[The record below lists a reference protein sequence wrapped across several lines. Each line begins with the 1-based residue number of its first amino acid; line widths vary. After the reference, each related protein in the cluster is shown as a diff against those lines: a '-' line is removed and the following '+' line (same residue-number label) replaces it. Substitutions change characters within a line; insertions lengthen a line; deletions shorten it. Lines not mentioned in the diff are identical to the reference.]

1 MENNLS
7 NLLFI
12 TVEDV
17 KESKLWQPINDR
29 KQSAYNDN
37 LIYNAILKT
46 SLWMDRLSG
55 GTISDKINKKDLFPW
70 VKKDNTGLIEYDKW
84 LSYIKSACLLAVINW
99 YLPKGVNDLTG
110 SASFSQGGVAYS
122 QTNDPEANEN
132 ITRDVKNALKLAG
145 ETIDIISSKT
155 SSRPYNYSLDNY
167 AHPWEEEYKYITK
180 KTFYPT
186 LLFYLKERVQTDN
199 TINITHPEIIDYSK
213 IDYNEYIKLVVPFD
227 NDTIY
232 YDEINKVW
240 KTNTGNIINPEYVM
254 KTLNPN
260 DFAITEGDN
269 NKDKISVTNGYND
282 QLAIDDPTSSGE
294 FVNYM
299 KTRQIGIKLIP
310 TQSGKPNASF
320 NQKTGKLE
328 IWDPAFKN
336 NDITANFEII
346 KTSTTSELKLT
357 DDTLPTTKYIN
368 EHYQLKGSGSNDWEV
383 INTND
388 FVPNNTQYI
397 LPITPNGIYKY
408 KVELGYLKENKTIYK
423 SSLIF
428 SEKKFDKNYDV
439 VVGNTFQFSGLPIFT
454 ISISLRKGYQN
465 AIINLLNQNG
475 VKYEMQ
481 TLSIERK
488 KVI

>member
-55 GTISDKINKKDLFPW
+55 GTISDKINKKELFPW

-84 LSYIKSACLLAVINW
+84 LSYIQSACLLAVINW

-145 ETIDIISSKT
+145 EIIDIISSKT
-155 SSRPYNYSLDNY
+155 VSRPYNYILDNY
-167 AHPWEEEYKYITK
+167 AHSWEEEYKHISK

-186 LLFYLKERVQTDN
+186 LLFWLKERLQTDN
-199 TINITHPEIIDYSK
+199 SINITYPTINDFSK
-213 IDYNEYIKLVVPFD
+213 IDYNEYIKLIVPFD

-232 YDEINKVW
+232 YENNVW
-240 KTNTGNIINPEYVM
+240 KA
-254 KTLNPN
+254 KQ
-260 DFAITEGDN
+260 DGDIPSDVIKDSDL
-269 NKDKISVTNGYND
+269 NKDYIDKEDGKYIVKTSQDINTKQDKLTKNSNIEIDYIICQRFLSSRDIYIYGDLSFHNDPKPEDIPRFTKIVRAVQN
-282 QLAIDDPTSSGE
+282 
-294 FVNYM
+294 
-299 KTRQIGIKLIP
+299 
-310 TQSGKPNASF
+310 NAS
-320 NQKTGKLE
+320 
-328 IWDPAFKN
+328 
-336 NDITANFEII
+336 
-346 KTSTTSELKLT
+346 
-357 DDTLPTTKYIN
+357 
-368 EHYQLKGSGSNDWEV
+368 SNDWEIV
-383 INTND
+383 DTSD
-388 FVPNNTQYI
+388 FVSFSSKKYQIRNYDSTKYIYKIWIGINENNKEIINIIIETYKNHYEFNLFAGF
-397 LPITPNGIYKY
+397 LPININKNGEIIS
-408 KVELGYLKENKTIYK
+408 ENNKLM
-423 SSLIF
+423 SLH
-428 SEKKFDKNYDV
+428 V
-439 VVGNTFQFSGLPIFT
+439 
-454 ISISLRKGYQN
+454 
-465 AIINLLNQNG
+465 
-475 VKYEMQ
+475 
-481 TLSIERK
+481 ERK

>member
-84 LSYIKSACLLAVINW
+84 LSYIQSACLLAVMNW

-145 ETIDIISSKT
+145 EIIDIISSKT
-155 SSRPYNYSLDNY
+155 VSRPYNYSLDNY
-167 AHPWEEEYKYITK
+167 AHPWEKEYKHISK

-186 LLFYLKERVQTDN
+186 LLFWLKERLQTDN
-199 TINITHPEIIDYSK
+199 SINITYPTINDFSK
-213 IDYNEYIKLVVPFD
+213 IDYNEYIKLIVPFD

-232 YDEINKVW
+232 YENNVW
-240 KTNTGNIINPEYVM
+240 KAKQGGDIPSDVIKDSDLNKDYIDKENDKYIVKTSQDINTKQDKLLSGTNIKTINGNSLLGGGDISINTG
-254 KTLNPN
+254 
-260 DFAITEGDN
+260 
-269 NKDKISVTNGYND
+269 
-282 QLAIDDPTSSGE
+282 
-294 FVNYM
+294 
-299 KTRQIGIKLIP
+299 
-310 TQSGKPNASF
+310 
-320 NQKTGKLE
+320 
-328 IWDPAFKN
+328 
-336 NDITANFEII
+336 
-346 KTSTTSELKLT
+346 
-357 DDTLPTTKYIN
+357 
-368 EHYQLKGSGSNDWEV
+368 NDWEV
-383 INTND
+383 VDTSDFVNKSTEYKIKNFDKDNYIYVIWVDSEDYSYGPLITKPRFTKPHINGVAFGKDLNLNNIYCMYLSINGLFELHNFENQNTNLYD
-388 FVPNNTQYI
+388 IFIQRR
-397 LPITPNGIYKY
+397 
-408 KVELGYLKENKTIYK
+408 KV
-423 SSLIF
+423 S
-428 SEKKFDKNYDV
+428 
-439 VVGNTFQFSGLPIFT
+439 
-454 ISISLRKGYQN
+454 
-465 AIINLLNQNG
+465 
-475 VKYEMQ
+475 
-481 TLSIERK
+481 
-488 KVI
+488 

>member
-84 LSYIKSACLLAVINW
+84 LSYIQSACLLAVINW

-145 ETIDIISSKT
+145 EIIDIISSKT
-155 SSRPYNYSLDNY
+155 VSRPYNYNLDNY
-167 AHPWEEEYKYITK
+167 AHSWEEEYKHISK

-186 LLFYLKERVQTDN
+186 LLFWLKERLQTDN
-199 TINITHPEIIDYSK
+199 SINITYPTINDFSK
-213 IDYNEYIKLVVPFD
+213 IDYNEYIKLIVPFD

-232 YDEINKVW
+232 LDNGVWKAKQSSGTDIKIDNKTIIKNDNDEIAVSDLKQDKLISLVNI
-240 KTNTGNIINPEYVM
+240 KTINGNS
-254 KTLNPN
+254 LLGS
-260 DFAITEGDN
+260 GD
-269 NKDKISVTNGYND
+269 IS
-282 QLAIDDPTSSGE
+282 ISSG
-294 FVNYM
+294 
-299 KTRQIGIKLIP
+299 
-310 TQSGKPNASF
+310 
-320 NQKTGKLE
+320 
-328 IWDPAFKN
+328 
-336 NDITANFEII
+336 
-346 KTSTTSELKLT
+346 
-357 DDTLPTTKYIN
+357 
-368 EHYQLKGSGSNDWEV
+368 NDWEV
-383 INTND
+383 VDTSD
-388 FVPNNTQYI
+388 FVNKSTEYKIKNFDKDNYIYVIWVDSEDYSYGPLITKHKFTKPHINGVAFGKDPNLYNIYCMYLSI
-397 LPITPNGIYKY
+397 NGLF
-408 KVELGYLKENKTIYK
+408 ELYNFENKNTKLYD
-423 SSLIF
+423 IF
-428 SEKKFDKNYDV
+428 I
-439 VVGNTFQFSGLPIFT
+439 QR
-454 ISISLRKGYQN
+454 RK
-465 AIINLLNQNG
+465 
-475 VKYEMQ
+475 V
-481 TLSIERK
+481 S
-488 KVI
+488 

>member
-84 LSYIKSACLLAVINW
+84 LSYIQSACLLAVMNW

-145 ETIDIISSKT
+145 EIIDIISSKT
-155 SSRPYNYSLDNY
+155 VSRPYNYSLDNY
-167 AHPWEEEYKYITK
+167 AHPWEEEYKHISK

-186 LLFYLKERVQTDN
+186 LLFWLKERLQTDN
-199 TINITHPEIIDYSK
+199 SINITYPTINDFSK
-213 IDYNEYIKLVVPFD
+213 IDYNEYIKLIVPFD

-232 YDEINKVW
+232 YENNVW
-240 KTNTGNIINPEYVM
+240 KTKQG
-254 KTLNPN
+254 
-260 DFAITEGDN
+260 GDIPSDVIKDSDL
-269 NKDKISVTNGYND
+269 NKDYIDKENDKYIVKTSQDINTKQDKLVSGTN
-282 QLAIDDPTSSGE
+282 
-294 FVNYM
+294 
-299 KTRQIGIKLIP
+299 
-310 TQSGKPNASF
+310 
-320 NQKTGKLE
+320 
-328 IWDPAFKN
+328 
-336 NDITANFEII
+336 I
-346 KTSTTSELKLT
+346 KT
-357 DDTLPTTKYIN
+357 IN
-368 EHYQLKGSGSNDWEV
+368 GNSLLGGGDISINSGNDWEV
-383 INTND
+383 FDTSDFVNKSTEYKIKNFDKDNYIYVIWVDSEDFSYGPLITKPRFTKPHINGVAFGKDLNLNNIYCMYLSINGLFELHNFENQNTNLYD
-388 FVPNNTQYI
+388 IFIQRR
-397 LPITPNGIYKY
+397 
-408 KVELGYLKENKTIYK
+408 KV
-423 SSLIF
+423 S
-428 SEKKFDKNYDV
+428 
-439 VVGNTFQFSGLPIFT
+439 
-454 ISISLRKGYQN
+454 
-465 AIINLLNQNG
+465 
-475 VKYEMQ
+475 
-481 TLSIERK
+481 
-488 KVI
+488 

>member
-84 LSYIKSACLLAVINW
+84 LSYIQSACLLAVMNW

-145 ETIDIISSKT
+145 EIIDIISSKT
-155 SSRPYNYSLDNY
+155 VSRPYNYSLDNY
-167 AHPWEEEYKYITK
+167 AHPWEKEYKHISK

-186 LLFYLKERVQTDN
+186 LLFWLKERLQTDN
-199 TINITHPEIIDYSK
+199 SINIIYPTINDFSK
-213 IDYNEYIKLVVPFD
+213 IDYNEYIKLIVPFD

-232 YDEINKVW
+232 YENNVW
-240 KTNTGNIINPEYVM
+240 KAKQGGDIPSDVIKDSDLNKDYIDKENDKYIVKTSQDINTKQDRLVSGENIKTINGNSLLGNGNISISSESKWEVVDTSDFIPSIPHYFIKGFD
-254 KTLNPN
+254 KTKYQYKLWLIYNYQQNDTLTTPIETPLNYN
-260 DFAITEGDN
+260 G
-269 NKDKISVTNGYND
+269 SV
-282 QLAIDDPTSSGE
+282 E
-294 FVNYM
+294 W
-299 KTRQIGIKLIP
+299 TRYIP
-310 TQSGKPNASF
+310 TQDDNLIVSIHPESGKIFFVNFPKGLIQNIILYKKIR
-320 NQKTGKLE
+320 NLKIKRKLV
-328 IWDPAFKN
+328 
-336 NDITANFEII
+336 
-346 KTSTTSELKLT
+346 S
-357 DDTLPTTKYIN
+357 
-368 EHYQLKGSGSNDWEV
+368 
-383 INTND
+383 
-388 FVPNNTQYI
+388 
-397 LPITPNGIYKY
+397 
-408 KVELGYLKENKTIYK
+408 
-423 SSLIF
+423 
-428 SEKKFDKNYDV
+428 
-439 VVGNTFQFSGLPIFT
+439 
-454 ISISLRKGYQN
+454 
-465 AIINLLNQNG
+465 
-475 VKYEMQ
+475 
-481 TLSIERK
+481 
-488 KVI
+488 

>member
-84 LSYIKSACLLAVINW
+84 LSYIQSACLLAVMNW

-145 ETIDIISSKT
+145 EIIDIISSKT
-155 SSRPYNYSLDNY
+155 VSRPYNYSLDNY
-167 AHPWEEEYKYITK
+167 AHPWEKEYKHISK

-186 LLFYLKERVQTDN
+186 LLFWLKERLQTDN
-199 TINITHPEIIDYSK
+199 SINIIYPTINDFSK
-213 IDYNEYIKLVVPFD
+213 IDYNEYIKLIVPFD

-232 YDEINKVW
+232 YENNVW
-240 KTNTGNIINPEYVM
+240 KAKQG
-254 KTLNPN
+254 
-260 DFAITEGDN
+260 GDIPSDVIKDSDL
-269 NKDKISVTNGYND
+269 NKDYIDKENDKYIVKTSQDINTKQDKLVSGTN
-282 QLAIDDPTSSGE
+282 
-294 FVNYM
+294 
-299 KTRQIGIKLIP
+299 
-310 TQSGKPNASF
+310 
-320 NQKTGKLE
+320 
-328 IWDPAFKN
+328 
-336 NDITANFEII
+336 I
-346 KTSTTSELKLT
+346 KT
-357 DDTLPTTKYIN
+357 IN
-368 EHYQLKGSGSNDWEV
+368 GNSLLGGGDISINAGNDWEV
-383 INTND
+383 VDTSDFVNKSTEYKIKNFDKDNYIYVIWVDSEDYSYGPLITKPRFTKPHINGVAFGKDLNLNNIYCMYLSINGLFELHNFENENTNLYD
-388 FVPNNTQYI
+388 IFIQRR
-397 LPITPNGIYKY
+397 
-408 KVELGYLKENKTIYK
+408 KV
-423 SSLIF
+423 S
-428 SEKKFDKNYDV
+428 
-439 VVGNTFQFSGLPIFT
+439 
-454 ISISLRKGYQN
+454 
-465 AIINLLNQNG
+465 
-475 VKYEMQ
+475 
-481 TLSIERK
+481 
-488 KVI
+488 

>member
-17 KESKLWQPINDR
+17 KESNLWQPINDR

-84 LSYIKSACLLAVINW
+84 LSYIQSACLLAVMNW

-145 ETIDIISSKT
+145 EIIDIISSKT
-155 SSRPYNYSLDNY
+155 VDRPYNYHLGNY
-167 AHPWEEEYKYITK
+167 AHSWEEEYKYITK
-180 KTFYPT
+180 KTLYDS

-199 TINITHPEIIDYSK
+199 TINITHPTIIDYSK

-232 YDEINKVW
+232 YENNVW
-240 KTNTGNIINPEYVM
+240 KAKQCSSVETSIDNKTII
-254 KTLNPN
+254 K
-260 DFAITEGDN
+260 
-269 NKDKISVTNGYND
+269 ND
-282 QLAIDDPTSSGE
+282 QQQLMVSDVKQD
-294 FVNYM
+294 
-299 KTRQIGIKLIP
+299 KLI
-310 TQSGKPNASF
+310 SGTN
-320 NQKTGKLE
+320 
-328 IWDPAFKN
+328 
-336 NDITANFEII
+336 I
-346 KTSTTSELKLT
+346 KT
-357 DDTLPTTKYIN
+357 IN
-368 EHYQLKGSGSNDWEV
+368 GNSLLDNGDISINTNNDWEV
-383 INTND
+383 VNTSD
-388 FVPNNTQYI
+388 FI
-397 LPITPNGIYKY
+397 SD
-408 KVELGYLKENKTIYK
+408 
-423 SSLIF
+423 SSHYYDI
-428 SEKKFDKNYDV
+428 KNYDKDNYSYQV
-439 VVGNTFQFSGLPIFT
+439 FVQNNENNPTGGYGGMVTTNPRFPFSVKAPIETNDGLSFYVSFSQGKI
-454 ISISLRKGYQN
+454 ISYK
-465 AIINLLNQNG
+465 NQYG
-475 VKYEMQ
+475 TPAKMQ
-481 TLSIERK
+481 ALYIQRK
-488 KVI
+488 KVS

>member
-29 KQSAYNDN
+29 KQSSYNDN

-84 LSYIKSACLLAVINW
+84 LSYIQSACLLTVMNW

-145 ETIDIISSKT
+145 EIIDIISSKT
-155 SSRPYNYSLDNY
+155 VSRPYNYSIDNY
-167 AHPWEEEYKYITK
+167 VHSWEEEYKHIGK

-186 LLFYLKERVQTDN
+186 LLFWLKERLQTDN
-199 TINITHPEIIDYSK
+199 SINISYPTINDFSK
-213 IDYNEYIKLVVPFD
+213 IDYNEYIKLIVPFD
-227 NDTIY
+227 NDSIY
-232 YDEINKVW
+232 YENNVW
-240 KTNTGNIINPEYVM
+240 KSKQGADVSSDVIKDSE
-254 KTLNPN
+254 L
-260 DFAITEGDN
+260 
-269 NKDKISVTNGYND
+269 NKDYIEKVDGKYIVKTAKDLLSKYYCDANTIDNFLVNKQDKLVSGTN
-282 QLAIDDPTSSGE
+282 
-294 FVNYM
+294 
-299 KTRQIGIKLIP
+299 
-310 TQSGKPNASF
+310 
-320 NQKTGKLE
+320 
-328 IWDPAFKN
+328 
-336 NDITANFEII
+336 I
-346 KTSTTSELKLT
+346 KT
-357 DDTLPTTKYIN
+357 IN
-368 EHYQLKGSGSNDWEV
+368 GNSLLGSGDVTISDGNDWEV
-383 INTND
+383 LNTSD
-388 FVPNNTQYI
+388 FVPNDTQYI

-428 SEKKFDKNYDV
+428 SEKNFDKNYDV

-454 ISISLRKGYQN
+454 ISISLIKGYQN
-465 AIINLLNQNG
+465 TIINLLNQNG

-481 TLSIERK
+481 TLIIERK
-488 KVI
+488 KVS

>member
-55 GTISDKINKKDLFPW
+55 GTISDKINKKELFPW

-84 LSYIKSACLLAVINW
+84 LSYIQSACLLAVINW

-145 ETIDIISSKT
+145 EIIDIISSKT
-155 SSRPYNYSLDNY
+155 VSRPYNYSLDNY
-167 AHPWEEEYKYITK
+167 AHPWEEEYKHISK

-186 LLFYLKERVQTDN
+186 LLFWLKERLQTDN
-199 TINITHPEIIDYSK
+199 SINISYPTINDFSK
-213 IDYNEYIKLVVPFD
+213 IDYNEYIKLIVPFD
-227 NDTIY
+227 NNTIY
-232 YDEINKVW
+232 EENGLWKAKQGGDIPSDVIKDSDLNKNYIEKVDGKYIVKTSQDINLKQDKLVSG
-240 KTNTGNIINPEYVM
+240 TN
-254 KTLNPN
+254 
-260 DFAITEGDN
+260 
-269 NKDKISVTNGYND
+269 
-282 QLAIDDPTSSGE
+282 
-294 FVNYM
+294 
-299 KTRQIGIKLIP
+299 
-310 TQSGKPNASF
+310 
-320 NQKTGKLE
+320 
-328 IWDPAFKN
+328 
-336 NDITANFEII
+336 I
-346 KTSTTSELKLT
+346 KT
-357 DDTLPTTKYIN
+357 IN
-368 EHYQLKGSGSNDWEV
+368 GNSLLGSGDIHISGGNDWEIV
-383 INTND
+383 NTSDFKPND
-388 FVPNNTQYI
+388 TQYI

-408 KVELGYLKENKTIYK
+408 KVELGYLKDNKTIYK

-428 SEKKFDKNYDV
+428 SEKNFDKNYDV

-465 AIINLLNQNG
+465 AIINLLNQNNRLLAIPG
-475 VKYEMQ
+475 FIIKI
-481 TLSIERK
+481 LL
-488 KVI
+488 